1 VEIATQNFAFRHL
14 LGPEMARELF
24 QSMPKYAK
32 PVIAS
37 LFCGIVGTFIPQ
49 VLFFGYETL
58 NGLFLNNE
66 LPTEY
71 LLLLL
76 VAKLLTTAVSA
87 SSKCEETR
95 LNALLCFMNLHHMR
109 SFDQVDWLEA
119 HSHQA
124 YFWVAFWEQASIM
137 LPAES

>member
-1 VEIATQNFAFRHL
+1 
-14 LGPEMARELF
+14 MARELF

-76 VAKLLTTAVSA
+76 VAKLLTTAISA
-87 SSKCEETR
+87 SSTCEESRFVVSSCYDTYTK
-95 LNALLCFMNLHHMR
+95 LTC
-109 SFDQVDWLEA
+109 
-119 HSHQA
+119 
-124 YFWVAFWEQASIM
+124 
-137 LPAES
+137 